1 MPAGAAEKDRARTI
15 VVIEWVFFTLSVIAV
30 AVILF
35 AFKDALFKTTNT
47 GTGYSDNDNDN
58 TYTYTYKYRDSSRDQ
73 TNLQLI
79 VFSVIGV
86 ALLIAAAI
94 NITLTVGVHKEHSTC
109 CRVWWVINIIGIVF
123 QSLGVLGNLVTL
135 NLLGI
140 PISIAILCYRIY
152 AGKIIKAYLDTL
164 TCAGGIVYNTPHPHP
179 YMPPTVNQGELI
191 YPPPYN
197 KLEQNC

>member
-35 AFKDALFKTTNT
+35 AFKDALFKTTSSSF
-47 GTGYSDNDNDN
+47 SDNDNDN
-58 TYTYTYKYRDSSRDQ
+58 TYTYTYKYRDSSIDQ
-73 TNLQLI
+73 TNLQLV

-123 QSLGVLGNLVTL
+123 QSLSVLANLVRL
-135 NLLGI
+135 NLIGI

-152 AGKIIKAYLDTL
+152 AGKTIKAYLDTL
-164 TCAGGIVYNTPHPHP
+164 TCAGGIVYSTPHPHP

-191 YPPPYN
+191 YPPPPYN
-197 KLEQNC
+197 KLEQNV